1 MEMYTSALRLLTVL
15 CFFFTSSAQ
24 GICHDDGG
32 SHNAAFSGQMDGSQH
47 LHCCGNVSYEIS
59 GSSCCKGKITL
70 GLSQLVA
77 DCCGSV
83 AFNPL
88 NEICCNGTIQTRFN
102 SRAKCCGNVMY
113 LTATHLCC
121 GRKNIFER
129 KENLS
134 CCGNETYNIT
144 TQCCCNFPT
153 LQVKSK
159 NETCCPKPPFVN
171 TALIGNN
178 QQGSPP
184 TSTLPKVSDLMC
196 GDDPYN
202 HQDHI
207 CCSGKRHKKASVLTM
222 CCGQDAYTMSDDN
235 MLCCNG
241 NLHRDVPEQSECVGG
256 VIYTPENTTCQ
267 MSVRPRLGEHCCGG
281 QTFNPSTHICCNGH
295 SHNKINGNFCCGSDV
310 YDHHNQSLRCCSDRL
325 YIQHSSGNAKCC
337 GNLLLQHSNQTCCSS
352 STNAVIYDIKQNHSC
367 CGHYYYNTSLWSC
380 CAEHLKPTPKPD
392 SPLALKPLMDLIP
405 EMCNKTVFFGKV
417 ESVAL
422 LNDQRLV
429 MLKVVWQ
436 VNVNSGNFTLDPW
449 LLVSLD
455 HCSSPATDNGMTYL
469 WEKEHSGELT
479 SLHTY
484 KLLSHPVDLI
494 SDIHMFYSV
503 CYQKKG

>member
-1 MEMYTSALRLLTVL
+1 MGIWDTGSMGLKGIGVLYNAETPGGGTEGIRSHPTDGHTGVEMS
-15 CFFFTSSAQ
+15 
-24 GICHDDGG
+24 GGG
-32 SHNAAFSGQMDGSQH
+32 STSTKVDG
-47 LHCCGNVSYEIS
+47 
-59 GSSCCKGKITL
+59 KGGVATMFVVFAMMTEGASKITL

-102 SRAKCCGNVMY
+102 SRAKCCGN
-113 LTATHLCC
+113 
-121 GRKNIFER
+121 
-129 KENLS
+129 
-134 CCGNETYNIT
+134 
-144 TQCCCNFPT
+144 
-153 LQVKSK
+153 
-159 NETCCPKPPFVN
+159 
-171 TALIGNN
+171 
-178 QQGSPP
+178 
-184 TSTLPKVSDLMC
+184 DLMC

-241 NLHRDVPEQSECVGG
+241 NLHRDVPEQSD
-256 VIYTPENTTCQ
+256 
-267 MSVRPRLGEHCCGG
+267 
-281 QTFNPSTHICCNGH
+281 
-295 SHNKINGNFCCGSDV
+295 HNKINGNFCCGSDV